1 MNKRKINQ
9 NQRNEE
15 GNTREQLEKLLTQ
28 DSRELTILTQEV
40 QNLLPAR
47 TGLFMDYNV
56 VKASTDIS
64 ARDIVDAITEFYL
77 DSETVSK
84 ISYVKQKTNVDKITV
99 SNLLFQMK
107 TAEHAII
114 KLLEEIDGGNLHAR
128 SFEVLASLQKS
139 KMEIV
144 KHLAQFMVIMETN
157 YKNLRDDYRFKKAES
172 TTTVDG
178 EITIESNPDQNKFR
192 GTRNLIEQLRD
203 AIPERKT
210 NDRDLKKDGTGENMD
225 K

>member
-1 MNKRKINQ
+1 MNNRKINQ
-9 NQRNEE
+9 IQRNEE
-15 GNTREQLEKLLTQ
+15 GNTRDQLEKLLTQ
-28 DSRELTILTQEV
+28 DSRELTILTNEV

-47 TGLFMDYNV
+47 AGIFMDYNV

-64 ARDIVDAITEFYL
+64 ARDIVDAIAEFYL
-77 DSETVSK
+77 DIETVSQ

-144 KHLAQFMVIMETN
+144 KHLAQFMTIMESN

-172 TTTVDG
+172 TITVDG
-178 EITIESNPDQNKFR
+178 EIVIESNTDQNKFR
-192 GTRNLIEQLRD
+192 GTRHLIEQLRD

-210 NDRDLKKDGTGENMD
+210 NERDLKQDGTGESMD